1 MIKANLKIR
10 TNNGSYSI
18 IIGSNL
24 LKKLSKVLMKNEV
37 NFNKC
42 FLLIDK
48 KIGKK
53 KIKEISSSISKKKI
67 IYLFNSTEKNKSINS
82 VIKILDLLQK
92 NNFNRNDCL
101 ISIGGGITGDTGGFA
116 ASLFKRGI
124 KFINIPT
131 TLLAQVDSSVG
142 GKTGINTIYGKNL
155 IGSFYQPNL
164 VITDTYF
171 LKTLPKREI
180 TCGYAEILKHSLIS
194 DKKFFLYLNKNIQKI
209 LKLKSPFIEKAIF
222 ESCKIKRNIV
232 QKDEKENKLR
242 KILNFGHTFAHAY
255 EASMTYS
262 KKLNHGEAVILGI
275 YSSLKFSLENK
286 LINLSEFNLIIRH
299 LNKAKLSYN
308 VSNYFSKIDTKKI
321 ISYMRNDKKNN
332 SEKINLVL
340 LKKIGSMELN
350 KKFSKEKIKLFIN
363 DKLLID

>member
-1 MIKANLKIR
+1 MIKAKLRIK
-10 TNNGSYSI
+10 TNNGSYSL
-18 IIGSNL
+18 IIGTNFL
-24 LKKLSKVLMKNEV
+24 DKLSKILRKNGF

-53 KIKEISSSISKKKI
+53 RIKQISKSISKKKI
-67 IYLFNSTEKNKSINS
+67 IYLFNSTEKNKSFSS
-82 VIKILDLLQK
+82 VLKILNLLQK

-101 ISIGGGITGDTGGFA
+101 LTVGGGITGDTGGFA

-131 TLLAQVDSSVG
+131 TLLAQVDSSIG
-142 GKTGINTIYGKNL
+142 GKTGINTVYGKNL

-164 VITDTYF
+164 VLADTLF

-194 DKKFFLYLNKNIQKI
+194 DKKLFLYLDKNVRNI

-222 ESCKIKRNIV
+222 KSCKIKRDIV
-232 QKDEKENKLR
+232 QKDEKENNLR

-275 YSSLKFSLENK
+275 YSSLKFSLDNK
-286 LINLSEFNLIIRH
+286 LINLSEFNLIIGH
-299 LNKAKLSYN
+299 LSKAKLSYN
-308 VSNYFSKIDTKKI
+308 VSKYFSKIDTKKI
-321 ISYMRNDKKNN
+321 ISYMQNDKKNN
-332 SEKINLVL
+332 SEKINLIL

-350 KKFSKEKIKLFIN
+350 KKFSKEKIRLFIN
-363 DKLLID
+363 EKLLIN

>member
-1 MIKANLKIR
+1 MIKAKLKIR
-10 TNNGSYSI
+10 TNNGNYSI
-18 IIGSNL
+18 IIGSNFL
-24 LKKLSKVLMKNEV
+24 DKLSKILNKNRI

-53 KIKEISSSISKKKI
+53 RIKEISRSISKKKI
-67 IYLFNSTEKNKSINS
+67 IYLFNSTEKNKSLGSI
-82 VIKILDLLQK
+82 IKILNLLQK

-101 ISIGGGITGDTGGFA
+101 ITVGGGITGDTGGFA

-124 KFINIPT
+124 KFVNLPS

-164 VITDTYF
+164 VLADTLF

-194 DKKFFLYLNKNIQKI
+194 DKKFFLYLDKNIKNI

-222 ESCKIKRNIV
+222 ESCKIKKGIV
-232 QKDEKENKLR
+232 QKDEKESNLR

-275 YSSLKFSLENK
+275 YSSLKFSLVNR
-286 LINLSEFNLIIRH
+286 LINSSEFNLIIGH
-299 LNKAKLSYN
+299 LNKAKLSYD
-308 VSNYFSKIDTKKI
+308 FSKFFSKTDTKKI
-321 ISYMRNDKKNN
+321 ISYMQNDKKNS
-332 SEKINLVL
+332 SEKINLIL

-350 KKFSKEKIKLFIN
+350 KKFSKEKIRLFIN
-363 DKLLID
+363 DKLLMN